1 MFLSAVLAGLAAPAG
16 AGYQYRS
23 VVQGLVTAPVPVAQS
38 PAPVQLSLSAMAL
51 PEVSV
56 GVAYSYDLSALL
68 SNGDPKW
75 SKQGVTWEVVS
86 SSLPAGLSVSAQG
99 LLSGTVSA
107 EGSGSVTVKAS
118 YEGVSV
124 TQTYQVASYLTSFR
138 LTACSVTSFNDR
150 FGPTASECQA
160 DYASYGAFS
169 NPAVFSIGTG
179 AKDKGFQYWTVPVS
193 GDYVVTL
200 AGAQGGTGNAY
211 SVTQRGGYGATVKT
225 TLTLQ
230 KGTVLTFVVG
240 KQPLG
245 ASGKSAGGGGG
256 SFVFQGST
264 VLLAAGGGGGG
275 ATTAGEDSSLLA
287 AGTSTAGG
295 SPNGTFGA
303 GGGGIS
309 SNGTSV
315 AGASGGLSFG
325 NGFTGG
331 VTLNGTYGGGQ
342 GRGGFGGG
350 GGACACNTGNGGN
363 GGGYGG
369 GSGNPF
375 PQASYGYGGGAAG
388 TSYLGGVGQFVG
400 ANSGSGWVTISKK

>member
-1 MFLSAVLAGLAAPAG
+1 M
-16 AGYQYRS
+16 
-23 VVQGLVTAPVPVAQS
+23 
-38 PAPVQLSLSAMAL
+38 
-51 PEVSV
+51 

-68 SNGDPKW
+68 SNGDSKW
-75 SKQGVTWEVVS
+75 SKRGVTWEVVS

-138 LTACSVTSFNDR
+138 LTACSVTAANDR

-179 AKDKGFQYWTVPVS
+179 SKDKGFQYWTVPVS
-193 GDYVVTL
+193 GDYEVTL

-211 SVTQRGGYGATVKT
+211 SVTQRGGYGATVKA

-275 ATTAGEDSSLLA
+275 ATTAGQDASLIA
-287 AGTSTAGG
+287 EGTSMAGG
-295 SPNGTFGA
+295 APNGSYGA

-309 SNGTSV
+309 SNGTGITG
-315 AGASGGLSFG
+315 AASGGLSFG
-325 NGFTGG
+325 NGFAGG
-331 VTLNGTYGGGQ
+331 ITLNAAYGAGQ

-363 GGGYGG
+363 GGG
-369 GSGNPF
+369 SGNPF
-375 PQASYGYGGGAAG
+375 PTASYGGGAAG

-400 ANSGSGWVTISKK
+400 ANSGSGWVTIRKK